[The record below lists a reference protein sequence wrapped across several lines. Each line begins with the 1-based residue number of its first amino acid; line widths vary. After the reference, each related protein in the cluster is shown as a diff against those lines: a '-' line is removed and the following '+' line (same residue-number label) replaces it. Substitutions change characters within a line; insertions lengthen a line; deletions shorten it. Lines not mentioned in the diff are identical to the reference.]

1 MSMIKQLK
9 IGILS
14 KNHEN
19 STFSLSCVNR
29 YLQAVAGAGSGTET
43 FSNSE
48 SEPKQV
54 VRLRNTAGQMKK
66 LISPPL
72 SFILC
77 DVAELRSLSTPVYNI

>member
-14 KNHEN
+14 KNHGN
-19 STFSLSCVNR
+19 STFSLISCVNR
-29 YLQAVAGAGSGTET
+29 YLLAVAGAGSGTET

-54 VRLRNTAGQMKK
+54 VRLCNSASQMK
-66 LISPPL
+66 LIFPPL
-72 SFILC
+72 FYSMRC
-77 DVAELRSLSTPVYNI
+77 GRAKSLSTPVYVT